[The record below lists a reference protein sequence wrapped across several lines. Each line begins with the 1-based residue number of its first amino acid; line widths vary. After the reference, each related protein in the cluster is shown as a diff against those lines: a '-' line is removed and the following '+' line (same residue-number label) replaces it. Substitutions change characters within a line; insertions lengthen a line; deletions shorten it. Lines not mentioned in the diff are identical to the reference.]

1 MKTNYPEF
9 YKDKIIRTNIVGF
22 VPAFVGNPNKEQV
35 KELPKYKVELLD
47 LKDDEPVVMVFQ
59 PNYNDWHHVG
69 AWYLQTLLEK
79 SSNHLVI
86 DGGQNWY
93 VSGMSPVLDLAQKIE
108 EDWR

>member
-9 YKDKIIRTNIVGF
+9 YKDKINRANIVGF
-22 VPAFVGNPNKEQV
+22 VPAFVGNPNKVQV
-35 KELPKYKVELLD
+35 KPLPEYKVELLD
-47 LKDDEPVVMVFQ
+47 LKEDEPTIMMFQ
-59 PNYNDWHHVG
+59 PIDNDWRLVG
-69 AWYLQTLLEK
+69 TWYLQTLLEK
-79 SSNHLVI
+79 SSNHLVL